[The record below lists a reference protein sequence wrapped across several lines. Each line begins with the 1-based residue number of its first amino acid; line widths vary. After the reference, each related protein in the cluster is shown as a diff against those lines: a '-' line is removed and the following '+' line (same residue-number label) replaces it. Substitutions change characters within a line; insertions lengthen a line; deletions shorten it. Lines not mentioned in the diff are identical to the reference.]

1 LRVFRA
7 LQGETFL
14 SETKPFENPLI
25 PNKKL
30 RQLFV
35 AMVEMRALDEHVA
48 RVQRGVKARRRM
60 VSTRGEEACR
70 VSMGIEL
77 VAGDLVSD
85 ATVGVAMGLVA
96 GVGVGPLLRQVAAGG
111 SSVNAAAGRQLAWI
125 EDVGDR
131 LRMAMGAALAFKT
144 LKRANVVEAF
154 VRAGEVSNGTWRR
167 VLALASKL
175 ELPIIFVVL
184 PEGSRK
190 KTKRKV
196 AGDLSALA
204 RSCGVPGIPVDAGDA
219 VALYRVAQESLGRMR
234 GGDGPVLVEC
244 VAFAAKGTRGVVDPL
259 VQMRGFLL
267 GRRVCSEAWLDRAGE
282 ALTRQIAAATGRR
295 TTTKVGGEV
304 TTPFRRMASKLE
316 E

>member
-1 LRVFRA
+1 
-7 LQGETFL
+7 LQGESFL

-35 AMVEMRALDEHVA
+35 AMVEMRVLDEHVA

-70 VSMGIEL
+70 VSLGIEL

-85 ATVGVAMGLVA
+85 AAVGVAMGLVA
-96 GVGVGPLLRQVAAGG
+96 GEKVGALLRQVAASG
-111 SSVNAAAGRQLAWI
+111 SSVTAAGRQVPWI

-144 LKRANVVEAF
+144 LKQVNVVEAF

-184 PEGSRK
+184 QEGAEK
-190 KTKRKV
+190 KTKRKA
-196 AGDLSALA
+196 AGVLSALA
-204 RSCGVPGIPVDAGDA
+204 RSCGVPGIPVDASDA

-244 VAFAAKGTRGVVDPL
+244 VALAVKGRRGVVDPL
-259 VQMRGFLL
+259 VQMREFLL
-267 GRRVCSEAWLDRAGE
+267 GRKVCSEAWLDRAGE
-282 ALTRQIAAATGRR
+282 ALTGQIVAATGRAR
-295 TTTKVGGEV
+295 AGMKLGGEL